1 MFLRRRATQVEY
13 FDRLGITDAELR
25 EEYLGLNRLNR
36 LVRFE
41 RPFRVWIPEVFGAE
55 ACRRMEILDLGSGD
69 GLLGR
74 ELSAW
79 AADRGWRWN
88 FTNLDLCPVAAAMDP
103 DPGHVV
109 GSVTDLPF
117 ADGTFDLAV
126 SSTMAHHLPSEADV
140 VRHWCEARRVVRRGV
155 LFCDLLR
162 SVPFLVALWALTVL
176 TGHRR
181 SLRHDAVL
189 SVRRGWRPEEWRRL
203 AAAAGLAGAR
213 VWREHGTRVLLAW
226 TNDGGRAVPE
236 AAGREPA
243 YPA

>member
-13 FDRLGITDAELR
+13 FDRPGRTDAELR
-25 EEYLGLNRLNR
+25 EEYWGLNRINR
-36 LVRFE
+36 LVRFD
-41 RPFRVWIPEVFGAE
+41 RPFRVWMPEVFGMD
-55 ACRRMEILDLGSGD
+55 ACRSLEILDLGAGD

-79 AADRGWRWN
+79 AARRGWRWN

-103 DPGHVV
+103 GPWRVV

-117 ADGTFDLAV
+117 ADGAFDVAL
-126 SSTMAHHLPSEADV
+126 SSNMTHHLPREADV

-155 LFCDLLR
+155 FFCDLLR
-162 SVPFLVALWALTVL
+162 SLPFLVGLWALTLL
-176 TGHRR
+176 TGQRR

-203 AAAAGLAGAR
+203 AGAADLTHAR

-226 TNDGGRAVPE
+226 TKERGHAMSE
-236 AAGREPA
+236 TAGQEPA
-243 YPA
+243 HPA